1 MTAAVTKKRSNL
13 VNYIPMLL
21 VVIMVALLLAPAV
34 RTVIQNAASSSASSE
49 DTDASSSAVSDGE
62 YYLTWEE
69 YVAGHN
75 ITAWNWNDAAD
86 AIEAVAFH
94 AADLYDAGDKDTA
107 YDFAKATY
115 WGYYETT
122 GFERNVMT
130 YISGSRVSAVELQF
144 TTLRKAVKKDLGSE
158 TVRAEA
164 QTLSDML
171 HEDAL
176 ILSPEGALA
185 NISSGSASGAD
196 LPLKWEEY
204 IEVNNITAWNWND
217 AADAIEKVAFHAAD
231 LYDAGDMD
239 NAYDYAK
246 ATYWGYYETTGFERN
261 VMTYISGSRVSAV
274 ELQFTTLRKA
284 VKKDLGSETVR
295 AEAQA
300 LSDML
305 HEDALILS
313 PEGAIAGTG
322 ASGSETTAASGTSSS
337 AGGVATFVGA
347 FGIILREGLEAI
359 LVVGAIIAYLVK
371 SGNKKGIIP
380 VYIGAVLGVVLSFVL
395 AGVLAWL
402 KSINPETT
410 MTQEIIEGF
419 AALIAV
425 VVLFYVSNWMVS
437 KSESAAWEGYIQG
450 KVAGSAES
458 GNMFALAFTAWLA
471 VFREGAEVILFYQ
484 PMLGEGHAGMVWAG
498 FGVGCAALVVVFL
511 LIRLLSIRLPIK
523 PFFLGTSILMA
534 FMTICFLGS
543 GIKELMEGGVFDD
556 FEFMLTRPEWLS
568 WIPYG
573 DMPGASICDVLG
585 FYPMIG
591 TFVPQMILLAI
602 TIVTFII
609 VLRRNKK
616 IRLEAEAT
624 AAAEEGA
631 SSDSPVILSEA
642 EDAVEGASPEDLSS

>member
-1 MTAAVTKKRSNL
+1 MTASKNKNL
-13 VNYIPMLL
+13 VNYIPMIL
-21 VVIMVALLLAPAV
+21 VVAMVVLLLSPAV
-34 RTVIQNAASSSASSE
+34 ATVIRNAARNRNSGTT
-49 DTDASSSAVSDGE
+49 DTEATTETVGDGD

-69 YVAGHN
+69 YIAGHG
-75 ITAWNWNDAAD
+75 ITDWNWNDAAD
-86 AIEAVAFH
+86 AIERVAFH
-94 AADLYDAGDKDTA
+94 AADLYEAGDMDQA

-144 TTLRKAVKKDLGSE
+144 TTLRKAVKKDLGLE
-158 TVRAEA
+158 TVKEEA
-164 QTLSDML
+164 QKLSDML

-176 ILSPEGALA
+176 VLSPEGA
-185 NISSGSASGAD
+185 IASVGGGQAED
-196 LPLKWEEY
+196 YYLTWEEY
-204 IEVNNITAWNWND
+204 IAGHGITNWNWND

-231 LYDAGDMD
+231 LYEAGDMD
-239 NAYDYAK
+239 QAYDFAK

-284 VKKDLGSETVR
+284 VKKDLGLDTVKE
-295 AEAQA
+295 EAQK

-305 HEDALILS
+305 HEDALVLS
-313 PEGAIAGTG
+313 PEGAIAESG
-322 ASGSETTAASGTSSS
+322 AAAEAGDAAETKAADTTTISSGSAA
-337 AGGVATFVGA
+337 ATFVGS

-359 LVVGAIIAYLVK
+359 LVVGAIIAYLIK

-380 VYIGAVLGVVLSFVL
+380 VYVGSVLGIVCSFIM
-395 AGVLAWL
+395 AGILAWL

-437 KSESAAWEGYIQG
+437 KSEAAAWEGYIQG
-450 KVAGSAES
+450 KVEVSVQT
-458 GNMFALAFTAWLA
+458 GNMFALGFTAWLA

-484 PMLGEGHAGMVWAG
+484 PMLGEGHANMVWAG
-498 FGVGCAALVVVFL
+498 FGVGCAVLVVVFL
-511 LIRLLSIRLPIK
+511 LIRFLSIRLPIK
-523 PFFLGTSILMA
+523 PFFLATSILMA

-556 FEFMLTRPEWLS
+556 FEFMLTKPSWLL
-568 WIPYG
+568 WIP
-573 DMPGASICDVLG
+573 DAASGTGGTAAEVCNTLG
-585 FYPMIG
+585 FYPYLG
-591 TFVPQMILLAI
+591 TFIPQVILLVI
-602 TIVTFII
+602 TVVTFVI
-609 VLRRNKK
+609 VLKRNKR
-616 IRLEAEAT
+616 IRLEAEAQKQ
-624 AAAEEGA
+624 AQA
-631 SSDSPVILSEA
+631 
-642 EDAVEGASPEDLSS
+642 